1 MCPSPSRQNIV
12 VAGDGRI
19 KVLDFGLAKDVCTAV
34 PTERAARTAARR
46 ALPCASTCP
55 VTSAYPLRAAFGHM
69 EGRRN
74 RMNAIATVFILSVSI
89 SVGTGISQNEPG
101 APVNEPQYAGSFYA
115 LDANGQ
121 LRDLEH
127 TTVTFHA
134 KAKVLP
140 GHASVNMIT
149 QFKPARSP
157 VRLGAATQ
165 FIVRGR
171 GSSDPLSRFELR
183 VLKSSSAHRE
193 FVVTTAHDSDFD
205 DSAVSDLEEG
215 EVAIRF
221 EEYGSDSY
229 RITSVQP
236 LPPGEYA
243 LARRGLVSVKA
254 GVQLGRSELYCF
266 GVDQ

>member
-1 MCPSPSRQNIV
+1 
-12 VAGDGRI
+12 
-19 KVLDFGLAKDVCTAV
+19 
-34 PTERAARTAARR
+34 
-46 ALPCASTCP
+46 
-55 VTSAYPLRAAFGHM
+55 
-69 EGRRN
+69 
-74 RMNAIATVFILSVSI
+74 MNAIATAFILSASI
-89 SVGTGISQNEPG
+89 AVGTGISQNELD
-101 APVNEPQYAGSFYA
+101 APINEPQYAGIFYA
-115 LDANGQ
+115 LDANGH

-157 VRLGAATQ
+157 VRLSAATQ

-171 GSSDPLSRFELR
+171 GSGDPLSRFELR
-183 VLKSSSAHRE
+183 VLKSSSGHRE

-205 DSAVSDLEEG
+205 NSTAFDLEEG

-229 RITSVQP
+229 RIISVQP
-236 LPPGEYA
+236 LAPGEYA
-243 LARRGLVSVKA
+243 LASRGLVSVKA
-254 GVQLGRSELYCF
+254 RVQLGRSELYCF

>member
-1 MCPSPSRQNIV
+1 
-12 VAGDGRI
+12 
-19 KVLDFGLAKDVCTAV
+19 
-34 PTERAARTAARR
+34 
-46 ALPCASTCP
+46 
-55 VTSAYPLRAAFGHM
+55 
-69 EGRRN
+69 
-74 RMNAIATVFILSVSI
+74 MNAIATVFILSVSI

-193 FVVTTAHDSDFD
+193 FVVTTAQSSDFD
-205 DSAVSDLEEG
+205 DSAASNLEEG

-221 EEYGSDSY
+221 EEYGSNSY

-243 LARRGLVSVKA
+243 LATRGLVSIKA
-254 GVQLGRSELYCF
+254 RVQLGRSELYCF